1 MDNGASKQPAS
12 GRSLIRL
19 LEHAF
24 AHAPIGIAIVNSDGI
39 VERAN
44 RKFAEMFGLPEDQVR
59 GVSVR
64 ELTHPDDLQRDFDLR
79 DEILS
84 GARESYTVEKRY
96 VRRDGTTLHA
106 RTTVIAML
114 EGDGRGYQ
122 YVSQI
127 EDISTEKEADR
138 QLEERAAQ
146 LELAMQAV
154 NGGFWHMDV
163 KAANFQ
169 TSARL
174 AEFIEGE
181 GAAPLGLDAYLERV
195 HAGDEDQADL
205 SALLCGA
212 IDKSV
217 AQYRLNTIDGE
228 RWIRCD
234 RRLLRDDQGEPMRI
248 VGVAMDFTDER
259 RRLEEL
265 ERTSQTDALTGL
277 LNRRGLETQY
287 KRLSSSSGFALIAID
302 LDGFKQVNDAHG
314 HPAGDLVL
322 VETAAR
328 LNSAVR
334 ATDLVCRT
342 GGDEFI
348 IVVAAGKRQTEEVA
362 RRIVESLRS
371 PIIHGDRELAV
382 SASLGGVWH
391 TAKWRD
397 LMVAQEEA
405 DRLLYRAKLAGKNRW
420 VIKDGQAWS
429 HLLPEAR

>member
-1 MDNGASKQPAS
+1 
-12 GRSLIRL
+12 
-19 LEHAF
+19 
-24 AHAPIGIAIVNSDGI
+24 
-39 VERAN
+39 
-44 RKFAEMFGLPEDQVR
+44 MFSLPEDQVQ

-64 ELTHPDDLQRDFDLR
+64 DLTHPDDLQRDFDLR

-84 GARESYTVEKRY
+84 GQRESYTVEKRY
-96 VRRDGTTLHA
+96 VRPDGTTLHA

-127 EDISTEKEADR
+127 EDISSEKQVDR
-138 QLEERAAQ
+138 QLKERAAQ
-146 LELAMQAV
+146 LELAMLAV

-169 TSARL
+169 TSERL

-181 GAAPLGLDAYLERV
+181 GAKPLGLTAYLQRV

-205 SALLCGA
+205 SAFLCGD

-217 AQYRLNTIDGE
+217 AQYRLDTIDGE
-228 RWIRCD
+228 GWIRCD
-234 RRLLRDDQGEPMRI
+234 RRLLRNDQGEPTRI

-265 ERTSQTDALTGL
+265 ERTSQTDTLTGL
-277 LNRRGLETQY
+277 LNRRGLDVHYEL
-287 KRLSSSSGFALIAID
+287 LSSASGFALLAID
-302 LDGFKQVNDAHG
+302 LDGFKQVNDMYG

-328 LNSAVR
+328 LNSALR
-334 ATDLVCRT
+334 STDLVCRT
-342 GGDEFI
+342 GGDDFI
-348 IVVAAGKRQTEEVA
+348 AVVAADKHQTEEIA
-362 RRIVESLRS
+362 RRTVEGLRL
-371 PIIHGDRELAV
+371 PITYGNHELVV

-391 TAKWRD
+391 TAKLRD
-397 LMVAQEEA
+397 LTAAQEGA
-405 DRLLYRAKLAGKNRW
+405 DRLFYRAKLAGKNQW
-420 VIKDGQAWS
+420 VIEDGQAWS
-429 HLLPEAR
+429 HLPPEAR

>member
-1 MDNGASKQPAS
+1 MDKSASKEPVS
-12 GRSLIRL
+12 GKSLIRL

-64 ELTHPDDLQRDFDLR
+64 DLTHPDDLQRDLDLR

-84 GARESYTVEKRY
+84 AARESYTVEKRY
-96 VRRDGTTLHA
+96 VRGDGTTLHA

-127 EDISTEKEADR
+127 EDISNEKKADR

-163 KAANFQ
+163 RTSQFQ
-169 TSARL
+169 TSERL

-181 GAAPLGLDAYLERV
+181 GAGPLGLDAYLERV
-195 HAGDEDQADL
+195 HVGDENQADL
-205 SALLCGA
+205 SALLCGD

-228 RWIRCD
+228 RWVRCD
-234 RRLLRDDQGEPMRI
+234 RRLLRDDQGKPMRV

-259 RRLEEL
+259 RRLDEL
-265 ERTSQTDALTGL
+265 ERTSQTDTLTGL
-277 LNRRGLETQY
+277 LNRRGLEKQY
-287 KRLSSSSGFALIAID
+287 EHLPSSSGFALLAID
-302 LDGFKQVNDAHG
+302 LDGFKQINDSLG
-314 HPAGDLVL
+314 HAAGDAVL

-328 LNSAVR
+328 LLATVR
-334 ATDLVCRT
+334 ETDLVCRT
-342 GGDEFI
+342 GGDEFAVI
-348 IVVAAGKRQTEEVA
+348 IASTRDRAQDVAG
-362 RRIVESLRS
+362 RIVERLQA
-371 PIIHGDRELAV
+371 PIDAGSDVTV
-382 SASLGGVWH
+382 SASVGGVWSA
-391 TAKWRD
+391 TKWSNLGDAQYGADTNLYKAK
-397 LMVAQEEA
+397 A
-405 DRLLYRAKLAGKNRW
+405 AGKNRW
-420 VIKDGQAWS
+420 VLGD
-429 HLLPEAR
+429 

>member
-1 MDNGASKQPAS
+1 MDNSAVKQPVS
-12 GRSLIRL
+12 GKSLIRL

-24 AHAPIGIAIVNSDGI
+24 AHVPIGIAIVNSDGI

-44 RKFAEMFGLPEDQVR
+44 RKFAEMFGLPEDKVR

-64 ELTHPDDLQRDFDLR
+64 DLTHPDDLQRDLDLR
-79 DEILS
+79 DEILT
-84 GARESYTVEKRY
+84 GVRESYTVGKRY

-127 EDISTEKEADR
+127 EDISSEKEADR

-163 KAANFQ
+163 R
-169 TSARL
+169 TSKFETSERL

-181 GAAPLGLDAYLERV
+181 GADPLGLDAYLERV
-195 HAGDEDQADL
+195 HVGDEEQADL
-205 SALLCGA
+205 SALLCGD

-217 AQYRLNTIDGE
+217 AQYRLATFAGE

-234 RRLLRDDQGEPMRI
+234 RRLLRDDQGKPMRI

-259 RRLEEL
+259 RRLDEL
-265 ERTSQTDALTGL
+265 ERSSQTDTLTGL
-277 LNRRGLETQY
+277 LNRRGLEAQY
-287 KRLSSSSGFALIAID
+287 PLISSASGFALLTID
-302 LDGFKQVNDAHG
+302 LDGFKQVNDTYG
-314 HPAGDLVL
+314 HPAGDVVL
-322 VETAAR
+322 VEIAAR
-328 LNSAVR
+328 LKSAVR

-342 GGDEFI
+342 GGDEFLAVI
-348 IVVAAGKRQTEEVA
+348 AADELQTEEIA
-362 RRIVESLRS
+362 KRIVESVRL
-371 PIIHGDRELAV
+371 PIIGDGHDLTV
-382 SASLGGVWH
+382 SASLGAVWNA
-391 TAKWRD
+391 AKWSS
-397 LMVAQEEA
+397 LAVVQEEA
-405 DRLLYRAKLAGKNRW
+405 DRRLYRAKLSGKNQW
-420 VIKDGQAWS
+420 VT
-429 HLLPEAR
+429 EA

>member
-1 MDNGASKQPAS
+1 MSNLASKQPVS
-12 GRSLIRL
+12 GKSLIRL

-24 AHAPIGIAIVNSDGI
+24 AHAPIGIAIVNNDSI

-64 ELTHPDDLQRDFDLR
+64 DLTHPEDRQRDFDLR

-84 GARESYTVEKRY
+84 GVRESYTVEKRY
-96 VRRDGTTLHA
+96 IRRDGTTLHA

-114 EGDGRGYQ
+114 EGNGRGYQ

-127 EDISTEKEADR
+127 EDISSEKEADR

-163 KAANFQ
+163 RTSHFQ
-169 TSARL
+169 TSERL
-174 AEFIEGE
+174 AEFIEGA
-181 GAAPLGLDAYLERV
+181 GAEPLGLDAYIKRV
-195 HAGDEDQADL
+195 HVGDEEQADL
-205 SALLCGA
+205 SALLCGD

-234 RRLLRDDQGEPMRI
+234 RRLLRDDQGEPMRV

-259 RRLEEL
+259 RRLDEL
-265 ERTSQTDALTGL
+265 ERTSQTDTLTGL
-277 LNRRGLETQY
+277 LNRRGLEKQY
-287 KRLSSSSGFALIAID
+287 KHFRSASGFALLAID
-302 LDGFKQVNDAHG
+302 LDGFKQVNDAYG

-322 VETAAR
+322 VETAKR
-328 LNSAVR
+328 LLATVR
-334 ATDLVCRT
+334 ETDLVCRT
-342 GGDEFI
+342 GGDEF
-348 IVVAAGKRQTEEVA
+348 VVVIAASRDQAQDVA
-362 RRIVESLRS
+362 GRIVKSLGARIDAVS
-371 PIIHGDRELAV
+371 DVTV
-382 SASLGGVWH
+382 SASVGGVWSA
-391 TAKWRD
+391 AKWSD
-397 LMVAQEEA
+397 LSEAQCRADTNLYEA
-405 DRLLYRAKLAGKNRW
+405 KAAGKNRW
-420 VIKDGQAWS
+420 ILDD
-429 HLLPEAR
+429 